1 MNMTNLQVPISK
13 SLKNDATAVARE
25 YGFSSLQEITRVILT
40 KLAKR
45 ELNVSVEQ
53 FPAVQLSSEATKRYN
68 KMDEDFKKG
77 KNVDSFDSVEALMK
91 DLRS

>member
-1 MNMTNLQVPISK
+1 MTNLQVPISK